1 MEKKKRLGVVTRGD
15 KKQPI
20 WRGLKEGGER
30 RRARAESS
38 QLSYIADWGL
48 GGVRPLVVSG
58 LFGETETFQM
68 LFFLFPRFNGSP
80 SCLTSV
86 WISKGGPP

>member
-15 KKQPI
+15 KKQAHME
-20 WRGLKEGGER
+20 RFKGGVKGGEQELK
-30 RRARAESS
+30 AASC
-38 QLSYIADWGL
+38 YIADWGL

-58 LFGETETFQM
+58 LFGKMENFQM